1 MTVILNELKIFSLN
15 FLLCRLIYLY
25 IIYNVVYGDG
35 NSLVADSAC
44 RS

>member
-15 FLLCRLIYLY
+15 FLCRLIYLY
-25 IIYNVVYGDG
+25 IIYNMVYGDG